1 ECAPHSHYEPCASA
15 CPTTCAV
22 PNAPS
27 SCDVPCSGGCV
38 CDPGYLLEEG
48 RCVPR
53 DQCDCWIN
61 GRRYSTGAQFWT
73 DDTCSTRCSCPSRGD
88 QLACIP
94 ASCPSDRHCG
104 ILNGVPGCYASTAGI
119 CRVHN
124 DPHYVT
130 FDNAVHHFMGT
141 CTYTLAK
148 LCTNSSSL
156 PFFSIEAKNEERG
169 QSSVSYIQQVF
180 VEVLGYNISMLKNE
194 SGRVMVNG
202 VWRTLPV
209 ILPGGPV
216 RVGRSGRFIVLK
228 TDFDL
233 VVSYDVE
240 HAVEVRVPSLYSNKI
255 CGMCGNFNN
264 FREDDYMMPNGS
276 QARDSTELGNSWQ
289 VSLGNPTCRPAL
301 LPHPCLH
308 TEEQMYGSEDACGMI
323 TSPNGQFAQCSSVIS
338 PGSFFESCVFDMCA
352 LHGDPRV
359 FCHALQAYA
368 DACQSAGLDLPP
380 WRNSTF
386 CPFTCPVDSHYSV
399 CSSACPASCTDLDAP
414 RSCKSPCVEG
424 CECDSGFVLSG
435 GKCVSTEDCGCW
447 INGQYYEKEETFVAL
462 DCKTKCKCLGWDNV
476 TCSPVSCQDNE
487 VCKVKDGTRGCYQ
500 ANVVTCHI
508 FGDPHYL
515 TFDEKI
521 YNFQGSCNYTVAK
534 TCGNTTVRF
543 TVTSRNE
550 RQGNPSLSTLNS
562 VSLEVHGLYITLRK
576 DKKVYANGSLVR
588 PPVNEPR
595 VKVSQQGAYI
605 QVETSFG
612 LRLLFDGNQ
621 LFVQIDE
628 RYKANMC
635 GLCGTYTDRQGDD
648 FTTPSG
654 TVADTVEE
662 FGNSW
667 RVQDDEW
674 TCPSNPPPPLPSCDP
689 DLKAEAQRECSILY
703 SPLGP
708 FTGCH
713 WFVHPQPYEE
723 SCIYDHC
730 ASRGDRRQLCSS
742 LESYA
747 AACEVAEADLEEW
760 REATVCVCPL
770 SCNFDYGVCGW
781 QQLITDSFD
790 WTRLS
795 GPTPSELTGPS
806 QDHSTGYGYYMYIEG
821 DGVYLGDSARILSP
835 ECIASGRQCLQFW
848 YHMYGVGDA
857 MGLNVYYLEIRKAV
871 RIWSKKGNQGDM
883 WHKAQV
889 EITVSGKFQLFHL
902 IFEGIRGID
911 YRSDVA
917 VDDISIQ
924 SGSCSSAFFD
934 CNFDKDICGW
944 TQLLTDSFNWM
955 RLRGSTPS
963 SLTGPSFDHTTGG
976 EAMLKSCVFL
986 AV

>member
-1 ECAPHSHYEPCASA
+1 MLNSMFMSFPGG
-15 CPTTCAV
+15 PTAV
-22 PNAPS
+22 HPS
-27 SCDVPCSGGCV
+27 
-38 CDPGYLLEEG
+38 
-48 RCVPR
+48 
-53 DQCDCWIN
+53 
-61 GRRYSTGAQFWT
+61 
-73 DDTCSTRCSCPSRGD
+73 
-88 QLACIP
+88 
-94 ASCPSDRHCG
+94 
-104 ILNGVPGCYASTAGI
+104 ILPIRPTL
-119 CRVHN
+119 VHN

-130 FDNAVHHFMGT
+130 FDKAVHHFMGT

-194 SGRVMVNG
+194 SGRVM
-202 VWRTLPV
+202 
-209 ILPGGPV
+209 
-216 RVGRSGRFIVLK
+216 
-228 TDFDL
+228 
-233 VVSYDVE
+233 
-240 HAVEVRVPSLYSNKI
+240 
-255 CGMCGNFNN
+255 
-264 FREDDYMMPNGS
+264 
-276 QARDSTELGNSWQ
+276 
-289 VSLGNPTCRPAL
+289 
-301 LPHPCLH
+301 
-308 TEEQMYGSEDACGMI
+308 
-323 TSPNGQFAQCSSVIS
+323 
-338 PGSFFESCVFDMCA
+338 
-352 LHGDPRV
+352 
-359 FCHALQAYA
+359 
-368 DACQSAGLDLPP
+368 
-380 WRNSTF
+380 
-386 CPFTCPVDSHYSV
+386 
-399 CSSACPASCTDLDAP
+399 
-414 RSCKSPCVEG
+414 
-424 CECDSGFVLSG
+424 
-435 GKCVSTEDCGCW
+435 
-447 INGQYYEKEETFVAL
+447 KEETFVAL
-462 DCKTKCKCLGWDNV
+462 DCKTKCKCLGWDN
-476 TCSPVSCQDNE
+476 
-487 VCKVKDGTRGCYQ
+487 
-500 ANVVTCHI
+500 
-508 FGDPHYL
+508 
-515 TFDEKI
+515 I

-654 TVADTVEE
+654 TVANTVEE

-760 REATVCVCPL
+760 REATVCANFTTPAPATTSTTTTAVSPGVCPL

-924 SGSCSSAFFD
+924 SGSCSFSSNTEVGSNPLTTANPDPAAFFD

-976 EAMLKSCVFL
+976 GYYMYIEGDGVYNGDTARLLSPEITDTGHQCLQFWYHIYGTADTMGL
-986 AV
+986 AVYLLENRRTLKVWSMRNNQGDTWLRAEVDLNVSGPFQIILEGRRGTDYRSDVAVDDISIKPGGCSGPFVTKTATSTTTISGTEHSETSQSAISSTNIPNQPSAATKSPQSPISSTTEPQQTTVSLPPY